1 MKVDKI
7 RNLTDVE
14 LNNQEHELADQLF
27 KLKFQLNMGQTE
39 SLKKIRGLR
48 KDIARVKTI
57 VGERGRGGRSGE
69 KIMAETTATA
79 KVQGRRK
86 EVVGEVVANRMQKTI
101 VVKVTR
107 KKAHPF
113 YGRVVARNKKF
124 YAHDEKN
131 EAHVGDVVRI
141 RGDASAF
148 EAEALEAE
156 GHCAQDGAG
165 AGSRSEVASIRKRR
179 KRHFRNRAARSGPSA
194 GKTRLPQ
201 DDKARGRLKPW
212 L

>member
-1 MKVDKI
+1 MKADKI
-7 RNLTDVE
+7 RNLTEEE
-14 LNNQEHELADQLF
+14 LRNQEGELADQLF

-57 VGERGRGGRSGE
+57 LGERTRAAA
-69 KIMAETTATA
+69 MVETNPSAQATE

-86 EVVGEVVANRMQKTI
+86 EVVGEVVSNRMQKTI

-113 YGRVVARNKKF
+113 YKRVVARNKKF

-131 EAHVGDVVRI
+131 EAHVGDVVR
-141 RGDASAF
+141 
-148 EAEALEAE
+148 LEE
-156 GHCAQDGAG
+156 TRPLSKLKRWKLKDIVRKTTLVPEIVLEQD
-165 AGSRSEVASIRKRR
+165 VK
-179 KRHFRNRAARSGPSA
+179 
-194 GKTRLPQ
+194 
-201 DDKARGRLKPW
+201 
-212 L
+212 

>member
-1 MKVDKI
+1 MKAEKI

-14 LNNQEHELADQLF
+14 LGNQERELADQLF

-48 KDIARVKTI
+48 RDIARVKTI
-57 VGERGRGGRSGE
+57 TRRARALGRNGET
-69 KIMAETTATA
+69 IMAEAKTSAQA
-79 KVQGRRK
+79 AEKVQGRRK
-86 EVVGEVVANRMQKTI
+86 EVVGEVVSNRMQKTI

-141 RGDASAF
+141 EETRPLSKLKRWKLKDIVRKAALVP
-148 EAEALEAE
+148 EAAV
-156 GHCAQDGAG
+156 
-165 AGSRSEVASIRKRR
+165 EVP
-179 KRHFRNRAARSGPSA
+179 GVPS
-194 GKTRLPQ
+194 Q
-201 DDKARGRLKPW
+201 VS
-212 L
+212 